1 VDAGASSYSAFM
13 TGGQDSPTVLL
24 ARALATRDEEER
36 AAIVAQLHARTD
48 RAAFEGACALAR
60 SGGLAERVLGLEILG
75 QIGYPA
81 GRPFLEDTL
90 PVVLACCGDDRPEV
104 LASAII
110 ALGHLADTRALPA
123 VLARVAHPSE
133 EVRFAVAF
141 ALPSAAGDPPAGEAA
156 AALVSLTRDPDPDVR
171 DWATMG
177 LNAPFEADN
186 EQIRDAL
193 AARLADTEGD
203 TAGEALLG
211 LAQRKDP
218 RALAPL
224 LAWLNADHPGNLVVE
239 AAAALGAAEA
249 LPALVLLKNEGWQDR
264 DCRPSVLGEAIEA
277 CSR

>member
-1 VDAGASSYSAFM
+1 MAHLFHDYAGCLTVDAGASSYSAFM

-110 ALGHLADTRALPA
+110 ALGHLADTRALPT

-171 DWATMG
+171 DWRRWA
-177 LNAPFEADN
+177 
-186 EQIRDAL
+186 
-193 AARLADTEGD
+193 
-203 TAGEALLG
+203 
-211 LAQRKDP
+211 
-218 RALAPL
+218 
-224 LAWLNADHPGNLVVE
+224 
-239 AAAALGAAEA
+239 
-249 LPALVLLKNEGWQDR
+249 
-264 DCRPSVLGEAIEA
+264 
-277 CSR
+277 